1 MKSNQKQ
8 AAYVN
13 TQGGKLVFGA
23 LLTGSSASVTM
34 IVLPVGGW
42 KRGVTCGM
50 KDWEVPEWVE
60 RSRN

>member
-34 IVLPVGGW
+34 AVLPVVGVEAGCNMRYERLGGA
-42 KRGVTCGM
+42 
-50 KDWEVPEWVE
+50 
-60 RSRN
+60 